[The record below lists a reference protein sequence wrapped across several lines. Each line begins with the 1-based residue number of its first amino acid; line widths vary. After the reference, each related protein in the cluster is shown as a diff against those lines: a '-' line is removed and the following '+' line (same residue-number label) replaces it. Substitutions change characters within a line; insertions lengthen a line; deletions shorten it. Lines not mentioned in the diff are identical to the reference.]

1 MSDKIVIIGAGASGV
16 LLAHYLLQRQA
27 RYQIE
32 IYDRLGDPRTIEFSK
47 ARTYPLSLT
56 ERGMNALDRIEGLS
70 AAVRAIGLE
79 SNGSIFHEQNGKT
92 RVTVRKKSLLT
103 LDRTNLVIT
112 LLQQLT
118 QKYDSSRLNLHFGY
132 TCTDVNFTA
141 QSVTFQPTAPTA
153 GANDTSLTVNYDRLI
168 GADGAHSA
176 VRKQFLNT
184 EMFEIEQKYIPNVY
198 KSIVLHDVAQSTEVR
213 LESGK
218 VHGWR
223 TQDGIALLLLYQAD
237 GSMSGAIYFPRHNT
251 RITELRTPAAVL
263 QFFNE
268 HFPQIGQIMSHS
280 EAEAFL
286 KRSLASVLTIRC
298 NRYHYGDR
306 VLILGDAAHATSPS
320 LGQGCN
326 AALEDA
332 AIFDRLLDEFRDD
345 WAITL
350 AQFTDR
356 RKADA
361 HALVELSDYAFPTS
375 SKLFIE
381 FVIRAQ
387 ISGLL
392 HRFFPDRF
400 APSLFELV
408 TENSVPYAEILDR
421 YRGWIAKVKKS
432 NRQFLEHHK

>member
-1 MSDKIVIIGAGASGV
+1 MSEKIVIIGAGASGV

-27 RYQIE
+27 RYQID

-47 ARTYPLSLT
+47 ARTYPISLT

-70 AAVRAIGLE
+70 AAVRGISLE
-79 SNGSIFHEQNGKT
+79 SNGSIFHGQNGKT

-132 TCTDVNFTA
+132 TCTDVNFA
-141 QSVTFQPTAPTA
+141 AKSVTFQPTAPTA
-153 GANDTSLTVNYDRLI
+153 ESIDTSLTVNYDRLI
-168 GADGAHSA
+168 GADGARSA
-176 VRKQFLNT
+176 VRSQFLNT

-198 KSIVLHDVAQSTEVR
+198 KSIVLHDVAQSTEVS

-218 VHGWR
+218 VHSWR
-223 TQDGIALLLLYQAD
+223 TQDGIVLLLLHQVD

-251 RITELRTPAAVL
+251 QVTRLETPAAVL

-268 HFPQIGQIMSHS
+268 YFPQIGQLMSHS

-286 KRSLASVLTIRC
+286 KRSVASVLTIRC

-332 AIFDRLLDEFRDD
+332 AIFDKLLDEFEDD
-345 WAITL
+345 WTSAL
-350 AQFTDR
+350 AQFTAR
-356 RKADA
+356 RKADG
-361 HALVELSDYAFPTS
+361 HALVELSDNSIPTS

-381 FVIRAQ
+381 FVLRARLSR
-387 ISGLL
+387 IL

-408 TENSVPYAEILDR
+408 TESSVPYSEILDR

-432 NRQFLEHHK
+432 NQQFLEM